1 MKSLSFRSGLALE
14 NTKVISSGRRRLRGG
29 WWLVFAR
36 VQILVC
42 PSPPPHAASIRA
54 CPITSS
60 PIVKLASMH
69 WHFGNKALLQL
80 PPGSLRFPF
89 PTRCTPLSGNS
100 LLGNF
105 GSLLELLGDVAPS
118 RSCNPGI

>member
-1 MKSLSFRSGLALE
+1 VKSLSFRSGLALE

-80 PPGSLRFPF
+80 GKWMEDWDSLVGIVFVVVVVTWQWF
-89 PTRCTPLSGNS
+89 SLCPTV
-100 LLGNF
+100 LG
-105 GSLLELLGDVAPS
+105 
-118 RSCNPGI
+118 